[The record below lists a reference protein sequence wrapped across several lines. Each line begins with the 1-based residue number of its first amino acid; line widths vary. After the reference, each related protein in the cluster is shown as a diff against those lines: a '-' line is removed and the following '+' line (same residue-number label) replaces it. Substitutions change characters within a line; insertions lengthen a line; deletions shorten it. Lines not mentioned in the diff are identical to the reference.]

1 MTKNGDESHMA
12 YATDFMAGQDN
23 GVQGTCPKSH
33 PYKVPRL
40 FYEVMVSRAML
51 QTARLRD
58 MPILTASA
66 VQDFRRGD
74 APGRGHESAAALCI
88 IDWRCH
94 RSEWL
99 FVESRPA
106 CQYG

>member
-1 MTKNGDESHMA
+1 MA
-12 YATDFMAGQDN
+12 YATDFLAGQDN

-40 FYEVMVSRAML
+40 FYEVMVSTAMS
-51 QTARLRD
+51 QAAQLRD
-58 MPILTASA
+58 MPILMASA

-74 APGRGHESAAALCI
+74 APSRGHESAAALCI
-88 IDWRCH
+88 IDWRYH

-99 FVESRPA
+99 YVERGPWN
-106 CQYG
+106 QYG